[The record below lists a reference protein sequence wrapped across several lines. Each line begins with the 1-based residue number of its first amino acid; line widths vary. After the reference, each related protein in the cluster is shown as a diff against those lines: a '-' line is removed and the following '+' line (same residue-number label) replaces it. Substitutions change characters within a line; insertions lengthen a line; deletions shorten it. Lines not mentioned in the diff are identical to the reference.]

1 MKNSA
6 THYGYVTI
14 LLHWLVAIVVLGL
27 FTLGFWM
34 VDLTYYD
41 TWYKSA
47 PDLHK
52 SIGICL
58 LAIMVFRVF
67 WRIKQTSPEAL
78 LTHTKF
84 EKKAGHSVHIL
95 LYSLL
100 FFIMLSGYLI
110 STADDRGIDV
120 FNLFT
125 VPGFGSFIENQ
136 EDVAGVIHQYLA
148 YSMMVLVFLH
158 ALAALKH
165 HFVDKDITLKRM
177 LGLRSK

>member
-1 MKNSA
+1 MKNS
-6 THYGYVTI
+6 TGHYGYLTI
-14 LLHWLVAIVVLGL
+14 TLHWLVAIIVFGL
-27 FTLGFWM
+27 FALGFWM

-41 TWYKSA
+41 AWYKSGPA
-47 PDLHK
+47 LHK
-52 SIGICL
+52 SIGISL
-58 LAIMVFRVF
+58 LIIMLFRVF
-67 WRIKQTSPEAL
+67 WRVKQTNPDAL
-78 LTHTKF
+78 PTHSNF
-84 EKKAGHSVHIL
+84 EKKVGHSVHIL
-95 LYSLL
+95 LYGLL
-100 FFIMLSGYLI
+100 FLIMTSGYLI

-158 ALAALKH
+158 AVAALKH

>member
-1 MKNSA
+1 MKNST
-6 THYGYVTI
+6 THYGYLTI
-14 LLHWLVAIVVLGL
+14 LLHWLVAIIVFGM
-27 FTLGFWM
+27 FALGFWM

-41 TWYKSA
+41 AWYKSGPA
-47 PDLHK
+47 LHK

-58 LAIMVFRVF
+58 LMIMLFRGF
-67 WRIKQTSPEAL
+67 WRLRQTSPEVL
-78 LTHTKF
+78 PTHTKF

-95 LYSLL
+95 LYGLL
-100 FFIMLSGYLI
+100 FFIMISGYLI

-125 VPGFGSFIENQ
+125 VPGFGAFIENQ

-148 YSMMVLVFLH
+148 YSMMGLVFLH
-158 ALAALKH
+158 ATAALKH
-165 HFVDKDITLKRM
+165 HFADKDITLKRM